1 MNLQWTHDAKS
12 VLRKWSTS
20 LALIS
25 ASTTAGLASFAILPE
40 RAQAG
45 FPDWALTA
53 MSVTAVL
60 SALLIPLATSIQ
72 QRDIPKP

>member
-1 MNLQWTHDAKS
+1 MNLQWTHDAKC

-25 ASTTAGLASFAILPE
+25 ASATAGLASYAILPD

-45 FPDWALTA
+45 FPDWALTT

-60 SALLIPLATSIQ
+60 SALLIPLATSLQ
-72 QRDIPKP
+72 QKNIPKP